1 MQILGVIVSTDSDQS
16 ENGETTSLTVL
27 GGKKDRI
34 VMNKFKG
41 AGKKYLLE
49 KAYVQIKDLNR
60 DQWDCLVG
68 KHACC

>member
-27 GGKKDRI
+27 GGEKDRI

-41 AGKKYLLE
+41 ASKKIFIR
-49 KAYVQIKDLNR
+49 KSICSN
-60 DQWDCLVG
+60 
-68 KHACC
+68 

>member
-1 MQILGVIVSTDSDQS
+1 MQILGVIVSADSDQA

-27 GGKKDRI
+27 GGKDRI

-49 KAYVQIKDLNR
+49 KAYVRIKDLNR